1 MKKKQRITLA
11 NLGQIPLTP
20 VVNKT
25 GWKSRAELE
34 AEWKDLAEKPTRD
47 AIALQ
52 EATYRKLLV
61 LASEFWSRPIDQI
74 IPEIYSDSS
83 KSMTLN
89 VPATRAEYERA
100 DMEKAADIWYYTI
113 FKPLGF
119 DLNPIGATRQRAF
132 IDASAFHGFD
142 MSAPSNIHASWL
154 HLKDDLHAFAD
165 GELIGVPQD
174 QPVETPAEPQPSL
187 ESLCLES
194 DSQRKVAQ
202 QIVAEDY
209 FASVAPL
216 HQAWMQSLAE
226 NFNGFRPTLADL
238 KYLYGETP
246 ETGWFAKSNLSRLS
260 PRSYDSARRHMCA
273 IRRWDENR
281 MLTNDEMVCREIE
294 QEQTPLAKMGF
305 YDKRDLKTKIMRLTD
320 RF

>member
-34 AEWKDLAEKPTRD
+34 AEWKDSCGFAGPEMLS
-47 AIALQ
+47 ALQ
-52 EATYRKLLV
+52 RKATYRKLLV
-61 LASEFWSRPIDQI
+61 LASEFWSRPIAQI

-119 DLNPIGATRQRAF
+119 NLNPIGATRQRAF

-142 MSAPSNIHASWL
+142 FM
-154 HLKDDLHAFAD
+154 
-165 GELIGVPQD
+165 
-174 QPVETPAEPQPSL
+174 
-187 ESLCLES
+187 
-194 DSQRKVAQ
+194 
-202 QIVAEDY
+202 
-209 FASVAPL
+209 
-216 HQAWMQSLAE
+216 
-226 NFNGFRPTLADL
+226 
-238 KYLYGETP
+238 
-246 ETGWFAKSNLSRLS
+246 
-260 PRSYDSARRHMCA
+260 
-273 IRRWDENR
+273 
-281 MLTNDEMVCREIE
+281 
-294 QEQTPLAKMGF
+294 
-305 YDKRDLKTKIMRLTD
+305 
-320 RF
+320 